1 MVQIYRDYTSFTQDF
16 TSSIYQSDSIKN
28 SQCYEA
34 FETKTVKA
42 LDKHAPQKSTI
53 SKREA

>member
-1 MVQIYRDYTSFTQDF
+1 MVQIYRDYTSFTQDS
-16 TSSIYQSDSIKN
+16 SSIYQSDSIKN